1 MGTPD
6 FAVASLA
13 KLIENGVNIVGI
25 VTATDK
31 MGGRGGKE
39 LLQSDVKKYAL
50 QHDIPILQPEK
61 LKSEEFHAQLR
72 DLKADLQVVVAF
84 RMLPQVVWQM
94 PRLGTIN
101 LHGSLL
107 PKYRGAA
114 PINWAII
121 NGEKETGVTT
131 FFLQHEIDTGDLIDQ
146 ARIEIGE
153 NETFEEI
160 YNRLK
165 VVGADLLL
173 QTLQNIEKGTYSTQP
188 QDLSQVCHAP
198 KIFKETCEMNIA
210 EKTTVEL
217 HNFVR
222 GLSPHPAAWTKFDG
236 NMVKIYRTTVELT
249 GYEVEPAEIG
259 RIISNPKRDILAIQT
274 RDGRLHIEELQME
287 KRKRVTKR
295 DFLNGYKFRNE
306 FIG

>member
-61 LKSEEFHAQLR
+61 LKAEEFHAQLR

-84 RMLPQVVWQM
+84 RMLPQIVWQM

-146 ARIEIGE
+146 ASIEIGE
-153 NETFEEI
+153 NETFEEV

-173 QTLQNIEKGTYSTQP
+173 KTVQNIEKNSYTSRP

-236 NMVKIYRTTVELT
+236 NMVKIYRTTVELM
-249 GYEVEPAEIG
+249 GYEAEPADIG
-259 RIISNPKRDILAIQT
+259 RIICNPKRDILAIQT
-274 RDGRLHIEELQME
+274 RDGRLHIEELQLE

-295 DFLNGYKFRNE
+295 EFLNGYKFQNE

>member
-6 FAVASLA
+6 FAVASLDA
-13 KLIENGVNIVGI
+13 LIKNNIELVGI

-31 MGGRGGKE
+31 WGGRGGKE
-39 LLQSDVKKYAL
+39 LLQSDVKKYAAEL
-50 QHDIPILQPEK
+50 GIPILQPEK
-61 LKSEEFHAQLR
+61 LRAPEFLEQLR
-72 DLKADLQVVVAF
+72 ALQADLHVVVAF
-84 RMLPQVVWQM
+84 RMLPEVVWTM

-121 NGEKETGVTT
+121 NGEAETGVTT
-131 FFLQHEIDTGDLIDQ
+131 FFLKHEIDTGDLIDQ
-146 ARIEIGE
+146 ARISIGPDE
-153 NETFEEI
+153 NFEEV

-173 QTLQNIEKGTYSTQP
+173 KTVQNIAKGEYKAQP

-198 KIFKETCEMNIA
+198 KIFKETCEMNF
-210 EKTTVEL
+210 EKSTVEL

-222 GLSPHPAAWTKFDG
+222 GLSPYPTAWTKFDG
-236 NMVKIYRTTVELT
+236 QMVKIFKTVAEPT
-249 GYEVEPAEIG
+249 GIAYEAAEVG

-274 RDGRLHIEELQME
+274 KDGRLHIEELQIE
-287 KRKRVTKR
+287 KRKRMTKR
-295 DFLNGYKFRNE
+295 EFLNGYKFQNE

>member
-153 NETFEEI
+153 DETFEDV

-198 KIFKETCEMNIA
+198 KIFKETCEMNVA

-295 DFLNGYKFRNE
+295 DFLNGYKFQNE